1 MTSKT
6 DNPIAILEVV
16 PASRVEQSAQY
27 AEDPEATVLY
37 GRPCSIPMTEFPFRI
52 GRGDGNHV
60 LIQDNGMSRNSVAIA
75 HDGGRLEL
83 EDLGQKQGVQVNGTQ
98 IDGRRFLEFDD
109 VITFPNADVKIT
121 LKKPVEPET
130 TPEEEPAES

>member
-1 MTSKT
+1 MTSRN

-27 AEDPEATVLY
+27 AEDPEATISY

-60 LIQDNGMSRNSVAIA
+60 LIQDNGMSRSSVAIA

-98 IDGRRFLEFDD
+98 IDGRRVLEFND

-121 LKKPVEPET
+121 LKRPIDPEDIE
-130 TPEEEPAES
+130 EEEPADG